1 MKLNLGDTIFSKYS
15 IKNKFA
21 KNLFVVR
28 TTINKIV
35 FCSNSKD
42 FNEEYFELN
51 GMERVLKTNIF
62 FNKI

>member
-1 MKLNLGDTIFSKYS
+1 MKLNLGDTIFSKCS
-15 IKNKFA
+15 VKNKFA

-42 FNEEYFELN
+42 FNEEYFEVMVWN
-51 GMERVLKTNIF
+51 EF
-62 FNKI
+62 